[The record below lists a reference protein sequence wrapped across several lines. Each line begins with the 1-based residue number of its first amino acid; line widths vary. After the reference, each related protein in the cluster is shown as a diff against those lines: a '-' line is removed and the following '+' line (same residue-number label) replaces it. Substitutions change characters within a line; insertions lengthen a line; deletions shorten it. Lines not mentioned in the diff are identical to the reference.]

1 MSYTSSRC
9 RRPVCCAST
18 ASFLQ
23 DSASPCGPAAGAEGA
38 AWQDVRRGAA
48 ADDLVRHRRRCL
60 VCSTAFVAKTAPFL
74 AVIRCVVI
82 GIKLG
87 GGDQS
92 IVISPDDGHVLQASD
107 RFIII
112 TGELVNWSLAP
123 FLVCSTAFHCLS
135 LCVPLPLSGDRSQQT
150 MSSPRP
156 SSASRHITTAGWLT
170 QSGLG
175 SRASALGS

>member
-135 LCVPLPLSGDRSQQT
+135 LCVPLPSTAFPCVFHCLYLVTAPNRQCQVRDPARPADI
-150 MSSPRP
+150 SPQR
-156 SSASRHITTAGWLT
+156 AG
-170 QSGLG
+170 
-175 SRASALGS
+175 